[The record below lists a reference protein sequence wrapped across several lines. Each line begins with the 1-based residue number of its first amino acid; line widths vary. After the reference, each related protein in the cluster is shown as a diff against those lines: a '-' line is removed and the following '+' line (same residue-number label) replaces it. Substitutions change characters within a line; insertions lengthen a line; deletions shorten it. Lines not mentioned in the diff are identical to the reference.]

1 MSKNSNLHNAKRA
14 KQDEFYTQWVDIER
28 EMNAY
33 LEYDPDVFRGKT
45 VLLPCDD
52 PGWSNFTKYFAER
65 FEDLGLKKLIST
77 SYAPKANMEGAF
89 YEAED
94 AVIQATQY
102 DPELD
107 YERGKIFVLD
117 GADVNADGRV
127 DKHDF
132 RWEYLTGDG
141 DFRSDEVTALRD
153 EADMVITNPPFSLFR
168 EFMAWLV
175 AGDVEFAVIGN
186 NNAIT
191 YKEIFPLIKGNKV
204 WLGATG
210 NNNDM
215 VFRVPESVEVKD
227 SDRKKAERMG
237 YPSTDTE
244 FFTRMGNSCWFT
256 NIQHGRRHEPL
267 RLMSMKENQKYNKR
281 IINNPNSYKQYDNYD
296 AIEVPVTAGIPND
309 YTVEKTVTQEEYDAL
324 IAQGFRV
331 EILNNSNG
339 GGGQLII
346 RICNPVMGVPI
357 SFLDKYCPEQFEIVG
372 CSYNYGRPKGW
383 DQTISMSGTIKGKSV
398 YKRILIRHKMAV
410 LA

>member
-14 KQDEFYTQWVDIER
+14 KQDEFYTQWIDIER

-65 FEDLGLKKLIST
+65 FEYLGIKKLIST
-77 SYAPKANMEGAF
+77 SYAPKANLEGAF

-94 AVIQATQY
+94 AVIQAAHY
-102 DPELD
+102 DPALD

-117 GADVNADGRV
+117 GTDLNSDGRV
-127 DKHDF
+127 NKEDF
-132 RWEYLTGDG
+132 RWEYLQGDG
-141 DFRSDEVTALRD
+141 DFRSAEVTALRD

-168 EFMAWLV
+168 EFMTWLND
-175 AGDVEFAVIGN
+175 GEVEFAVIGN
-186 NNAIT
+186 SNAIT
-191 YKEIFPLIKGNKV
+191 YKEIFPLIKDNHV

-210 NNNDM
+210 NTNDM
-215 VFRVPESVEVKD
+215 VFRVPETVEVKAA
-227 SDRKKAERMG
+227 DRKKAERMG

-267 RLMSMKENQKYNKR
+267 RLMSMKENQKYNNR
-281 IINNPNSYKQYDNYD
+281 IISNANSYKKYDNYD

-309 YTVEKTVTQEEYDAL
+309 YTD
-324 IAQGFRV
+324 
-331 EILNNSNG
+331 
-339 GGGQLII
+339 
-346 RICNPVMGVPI
+346 VMGVPI
-357 SFLDKYCPEQFEIVG
+357 SFLDKYCPEQFEILDINPHFYSLVAEG
-372 CSYNYGRPKGW
+372 HPKPK
-383 DQTISMSGTIKGKSV
+383 QLSLKSHGATKDP
-398 YKRILIRHKMAV
+398 YARILIRHINPV
-410 LA
+410 I